1 MKNDRKKEN
10 VSEDEN
16 IRDRD
21 PEPETGPKYPARA
34 GKGLF
39 RRRRIRPEATA
50 VYAGP
55 DYFASIEEVYAGPDF
70 FEKNSGGPAENGP
83 DAADD
88 KKVPEADGDAVT
100 PEDPGAGAGGNGEDG
115 TPENNRHAVP
125 QTMMVYAGPT
135 VTGVY
140 AGPTMMPVY
149 AGPRMARVYAGPA
162 FFVKPAG
169 KEAATSE
176 GGADKSADS
185 KTDGPAF
192 FCPSCG
198 SKLESITKFCPECGA
213 DLRKP
218 GGGPVSI

>member
-1 MKNDRKKEN
+1 MKNDRKKEK
-10 VSEDEN
+10 VSEDET

-55 DYFASIEEVYAGPDF
+55 DYFASIEE
-70 FEKNSGGPAENGP
+70 
-83 DAADD
+83 
-88 KKVPEADGDAVT
+88 
-100 PEDPGAGAGGNGEDG
+100 
-115 TPENNRHAVP
+115 
-125 QTMMVYAGPT
+125 VYAGPT

-185 KTDGPAF
+185 KTGGPAF

>member
-1 MKNDRKKEN
+1 MKDDRKKKNAPEDGN
-10 VSEDEN
+10 V
-16 IRDRD
+16 RDRD
-21 PEPETGPKYPARA
+21 PEPETGPKYPRRA

-55 DYFASIEEVYAGPDF
+55 DYFAGIEEVYAGPEF
-70 FEKNSGGPAENGP
+70 FEKDGGGPAENGP

-88 KKVPEADGDAVT
+88 KKVPEADGDAVN
-100 PEDPGAGAGGNGEDG
+100 PEDPGAGAGGNGENG
-115 TPENNRHAVP
+115 APENSRLTVP

-185 KTDGPAF
+185 KTDGPAM
-192 FCPSCG
+192 FCPTCG
-198 SKLESITKFCPECGA
+198 FKLQAPFKFCPDCGA